1 MTEEQAEWVIW
12 LLGGI
17 LFMLVLISGDVG
29 SLKKGSAKK

>member
-17 LFMLVLISGDVG
+17 LFMVTLIHLDQG
-29 SLKKGSAKK
+29 SSKKGPSKQ